1 MGLKLQ
7 EMVELKGIAWD
18 HPRGYEPLIAVSKE
32 YENHHP
38 YVTIKW
44 DVRSLKE
51 FGDMPIEHLIERYD
65 LITIDHPYMG
75 QADKNGLLLS
85 LEAHLSEDE
94 ICNLETQTLGGCF
107 EVYSYNQH
115 LYALP
120 IDAAA
125 LVTAYRKDKMKEAG
139 LSLPNDRE
147 ELKYFYGKIPT
158 GYSVAW
164 ALCPTDIWC
173 TFLSLC
179 AQNAGS
185 GFIKSRKINVKVGV
199 SVLDELKY
207 HIEFSHPNSMY
218 WNPIQILDRMGADE
232 DIIYSPYLFGYT
244 NYSRSGYTKNLL
256 HFTNSPIGSQ
266 ENISTVLGGVGLA
279 VSLRCKN
286 PVDAASF
293 VKYIASAEIQKG
305 IFTRSGGQPANKL
318 AWQSMENN
326 QLCNNFFCDTISTI
340 EKAYIRP
347 QHPRWNEFQEQG
359 ADLIHDGLL
368 KDMSSNVIM
377 STLNE
382 LYQSIKLGENV

>member
-368 KDMSSNVIM
+368 KDMSSKVIM

>member
-1 MGLKLQ
+1 
-7 EMVELKGIAWD
+7 MVELKGIAWD
-18 HPRGYEPLIAVSKE
+18 HPRGYEPLIAASKE
-32 YENHHP
+32 YEYHHP
-38 YVTIKW
+38 YLTIKW
-44 DVRSLKE
+44 DVRSLRE

-75 QADKNGLLLS
+75 QADKNGLLLR

-94 ICNLETQTLGGCF
+94 ICNLEAQTLGGCF
-107 EVYSYNQH
+107 EAYSYNQH

-125 LVTAYRKDKMKEAG
+125 LVTAYRKDKMKETG
-139 LSLPNDRE
+139 LSLPKDRE
-147 ELKYFYGKIPT
+147 ELKYFYCKIPT

-164 ALCPTDIWC
+164 ALSPTDIWC

-185 GFIKSRKINVKVGV
+185 GFIKNRQIDVKVGG

-207 HIEFSHPNSMY
+207 HVEFSHPNSLY
-218 WNPIQILDRMGADE
+218 WNPIQILDRMGTDE

-256 HFTNSPIGSQ
+256 HFTNSPIGAQ
-266 ENISTVLGGVGLA
+266 ENISTILGGVGLA

-368 KDMSSNVIM
+368 KDMSSKVVM

-382 LYQSIKLGENV
+382 LYQSIK

>member
-266 ENISTVLGGVGLA
+266 
-279 VSLRCKN
+279 N
-286 PVDAASF
+286 PKITS
-293 VKYIASAEIQKG
+293 KI
-305 IFTRSGGQPANKL
+305 GQ
-318 AWQSMENN
+318 
-326 QLCNNFFCDTISTI
+326 
-340 EKAYIRP
+340 Y
-347 QHPRWNEFQEQG
+347 
-359 ADLIHDGLL
+359 
-368 KDMSSNVIM
+368 
-377 STLNE
+377 
-382 LYQSIKLGENV
+382 

>member
-256 HFTNSPIGSQ
+256 HFTNSPIGTQ

-368 KDMSSNVIM
+368 KDMSSKVIM

>member
-1 MGLKLQ
+1 MI
-7 EMVELKGIAWD
+7 ELKGIAWD
-18 HPRGYEPLIAVSKE
+18 HPRGYKPLIAVSKE
-32 YENHHP
+32 YEKHHP
-38 YVTIKW
+38 DVTIKW

-51 FGDMPIEHLIERYD
+51 FGDMPVEHLIERYD

-75 QADKNGLLLS
+75 QADKNGLLLR
-85 LEAHLSEDE
+85 LEAQLSEDE
-94 ICNLETQTLGGCF
+94 IRSLESQTLGGCF
-107 EVYSYNQH
+107 EAYRFNQH

-125 LVTAYRKDKMKEAG
+125 LVAAYRKDKMKEAG
-139 LSLPNDRE
+139 LSLPKDRE
-147 ELKYFYGKIPT
+147 ELKHFYGKIPT

-179 AQNAGS
+179 AQNAGL
-185 GFIKSRKINVKVGV
+185 GFIKRRKINVKVGG

-256 HFTNSPIGSQ
+256 HFTNSPIGTH

-305 IFTRSGGQPANKL
+305 IFTHSGGQPANKL

-326 QLCNNFFCDTISTI
+326 QLCNNFFCDTITSI

-368 KDMSSNVIM
+368 KDMSSKVIM
-377 STLNE
+377 SSLNE
-382 LYQSIKLGENV
+382 LYQSIK